1 MARPIKCR
9 KVQFLPE
16 TTCFVPLDR
25 KGEEGENIILR
36 VEELEA
42 MRLKDIKGLT
52 QQQCADKMN
61 ISRQTFQNII
71 DSGRKKVVLALTKG
85 KAINIKG
92 GNYALS
98 SCKLKCKSCNNTY
111 DMNYIKDKNI
121 CPFCNSNKVICKGK
135 NKDCKGICSK

>member
-9 KVQFLPE
+9 KVQFLPK
-16 TTCFVPLDR
+16 TTHFVPLDKER
-25 KGEEGENIILR
+25 EEVEDIVLR

-42 MRLKDIKGLT
+42 MRLKDIEGLT
-52 QQQCADKMN
+52 QQQCADEMN

-71 DSGRKKVVLALTKG
+71 DSGRKKVALALTKG

-98 SCKLKCKSCNNTY
+98 CCKFKCKSCNNTY
-111 DMNYIKDKNI
+111 DMNYIKDKII

-135 NKDCKGICSK
+135 NKSCKGMCSK